1 MDKHGERGT
10 DQGMINLGVIIT
22 PMLDMAFQVL
32 AFFIMTYHP
41 SALETYLG
49 GELLPPAG
57 AVKGDGIAENP
68 AFTEL
73 EFGESL
79 GVQIK
84 AVAAGREEN
93 DRQEGE
99 PQQLLLKLP
108 HEAEAREIANA
119 TVSFE
124 VGLQRLEKELRRFL
138 LLQALGQTRVK
149 LEGDRHLKHMYTIM
163 VYDACKAAGCHDIA
177 FVAPARDGAQK

>member
-1 MDKHGERGT
+1 
-10 DQGMINLGVIIT
+10 MINLGIIIT

-41 SALETYLG
+41 SALEGALG

-57 AVKGDGIAENP
+57 AVKGDGFAENSDFP
-68 AFTEL
+68 EIKLEEL
-73 EFGESL
+73 L
-79 GVQIK
+79 AVQIK

-149 LEGDRHLKHMYTIM
+149 LEGDHHLKHMYTIM

-177 FVAPARDGAQK
+177 FVAPASDGGRK